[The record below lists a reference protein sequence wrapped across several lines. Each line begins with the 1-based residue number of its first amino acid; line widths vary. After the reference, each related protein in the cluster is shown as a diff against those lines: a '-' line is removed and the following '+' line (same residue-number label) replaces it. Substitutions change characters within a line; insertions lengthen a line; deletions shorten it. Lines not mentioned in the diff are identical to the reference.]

1 MMMNLVLGLL
11 HFSMAFALSVGAL
24 APNFSTKNQDG
35 KTVSLSDY
43 AGKPVLLYFYPK
55 DETPGCTKE
64 ACQFRD
70 QYAEF
75 KKQGAVVLGLSRQDV
90 KSHKEFSEKHHL
102 PFDLLVDKE
111 GTIAKAYGVG
121 KFPVLGL
128 LKRQSVLISKD
139 GHVIK
144 FYEDVDPEKHA
155 AEVLKDLAASDSPD
169 TK

>member
-1 MMMNLVLGLL
+1 MTNLILIIL
-11 HFSMAFALSVGAL
+11 HSTLALALSAGAL

-35 KTVSLSDY
+35 KTVSLSDF
-43 AGKPVLLYFYPK
+43 AGKPILLYFYPK

-70 QYAEF
+70 QFAEF
-75 KKQGAVVLGLSRQDV
+75 KKQGAVVLGLSRQDEE
-90 KSHKEFSEKHHL
+90 SHKKFSAKYHL
-102 PFDLLVDKE
+102 PFDLLVDKD
-111 GTIAKAYGVG
+111 GAIAKAYGVG
-121 KFPVLGL
+121 KFPVVGL

-144 FYEDVDPEKHA
+144 FYEDVDPEKHP